1 MSLDQRKLLIEA
13 KEHNMSIRK
22 RCQLLEVNRSSFYHQ
37 KATESKFNLKIMNE
51 IDILYTKYP
60 FYGSRR
66 ITAELV
72 KKGFV
77 VNIKRVKRLMK
88 KMGIRAIF
96 PEPKT
101 SLDANE
107 HKIYPYLLNDF
118 DIVSP
123 NQVWST
129 DITYIRLKKGFVYLV
144 AIIDWFSRFVLAWKL
159 SNSLDVSFCID
170 ALKDALLLATPLIFN
185 SDQGSQFTADTFTQI
200 LLAHNIKISM
210 DSKGRALDNI
220 FIERLWRSLKYE
232 NIYLNHYESV
242 SDAFY
247 GINNYFQ
254 FYNYERGHQSLKYY
268 TPAQIHYRKGGAI
281 AV

>member
-1 MSLDQRKLLIEA
+1 
-13 KEHNMSIRK
+13 MSIRK
-22 RCQLLEVNRSSFYHQ
+22 CCGLLKINRSSFYYQ
-37 KATESKFNLKIMNE
+37 KGTESELNLQIMNE
-51 IDILYTKYP
+51 IDVLYTKHP

-66 ITAELV
+66 ITAELI
-72 KKGFV
+72 KKGFA

-101 SLDANE
+101 SLAAKE

-118 DIVSP
+118 EIVSP

-144 AIIDWFSRFVLAWKL
+144 AIIDWFSRFVLSWEL

-170 ALKDALLLATPLIFN
+170 ALNHALLLGTPIIFN
-185 SDQGSQFTADTFTQI
+185 SDQGSQFTANSFTQI
-200 LLAHNIKISM
+200 LLDHNIKISM

-232 NIYLNHYESV
+232 DIYLNHYESV
-242 SDAFY
+242 SEAFS
-247 GINNYFQ
+247 GINNYFH